1 MIDFEKINSICSLQ
15 DVLSYTSSL
24 KSDQAL
30 IQTCI
35 SEIITVLK
43 ADEDNEEFSAKLCF
57 EKSDIL
63 LNFVWEKLNTGNWS
77 MVDINW
83 RKLYSLLSI
92 LKVIFIVKLINQQ
105 SKKKNLENQF
115 DIQKDL
121 IKMCDVGCLM
131 GAPILN
137 HACSRLAS
145 FFNQLLIQNNKN
157 HHKSI
162 IIEDN
167 NVMTIIKKRK
177 FDNPLHSFKNLEL
190 LDEIEELGLEA
201 FVKDYKQLG
210 NPVKIT
216 NAISHW

>member
-1 MIDFEKINSICSLQ
+1 MIDFEKMNTICSIQ

-35 SEIITVLK
+35 SEIMTILK
-43 ADEDNEEFSAKLCF
+43 SDNNEEFSAKLCF

-77 MVDINW
+77 MVDITW

-92 LKVIFIVKLINQQ
+92 MKVIFIVKLIYQ
-105 SKKKNLENQF
+105 SKRNYENEF

-121 IKMCDVGCLM
+121 VKMCDIGCLM

-145 FFNQLLIQNNKN
+145 FFNQLLIPKIN
-157 HHKSI
+157 HQKPI
-162 IIEDN
+162 INEDN
-167 NVMTIIKKRK
+167 VIQTKKRK
-177 FDNPLHSFKNLEL
+177 FENPLHSFKNLEL

-201 FVKDYKQLG
+201 FVKDYKQIEK
-210 NPVKIT
+210 PVKIT
-216 NAISHW
+216 NTISHW

>member
-1 MIDFEKINSICSLQ
+1 MIDFEKMNTICSLQ

-24 KSDQAL
+24 KSDEHL
-30 IQTCI
+30 IQTCN
-35 SEIITVLK
+35 SEIMTVLK
-43 ADEDNEEFSAKLCF
+43 DNEVSAKLCF

-92 LKVIFIVKLINQQ
+92 MKVIFIVKLIIEQ
-105 SKKKNLENQF
+105 SKNLENEL

-145 FFNQLLIQNNKN
+145 FFNQLLIQNNHRKT
-157 HHKSI
+157 I

-167 NVMTIIKKRK
+167 VMTKKRK

-201 FVKDYKQLG
+201 FVKDYKQLEK
-210 NPVKIT
+210 PVKIT

>member
-1 MIDFEKINSICSLQ
+1 MIDFEKMNTICSIQ

-35 SEIITVLK
+35 SEIMTILK
-43 ADEDNEEFSAKLCF
+43 SDNNEEFSAKLCF

-77 MVDINW
+77 MVDITW

-92 LKVIFIVKLINQQ
+92 MKVIFIVKLIYQ
-105 SKKKNLENQF
+105 SKKNYENEF

-121 IKMCDVGCLM
+121 IKMCDIGCLM

-145 FFNQLLIQNNKN
+145 FFNQFLIPKNNHQKP
-157 HHKSI
+157 I
-162 IIEDN
+162 INEDN
-167 NVMTIIKKRK
+167 VILTKKRK
-177 FDNPLHSFKNLEL
+177 FEDPLHSFKNLEL

-201 FVKDYKQLG
+201 FVKDYKQLEK
-210 NPVKIT
+210 PVKIT

>member
-1 MIDFEKINSICSLQ
+1 MIDFEKMNTICSIQ

-35 SEIITVLK
+35 SEIMTILK
-43 ADEDNEEFSAKLCF
+43 SDNNEEFSAKLYF

-63 LNFVWEKLNTGNWS
+63 LNLVWEKLNTGNWS
-77 MVDINW
+77 MVDITW

-92 LKVIFIVKLINQQ
+92 LKVIFIVKLIYQ
-105 SKKKNLENQF
+105 SKRNYENEF

-121 IKMCDVGCLM
+121 IKMCDIGCLM

-145 FFNQLLIQNNKN
+145 FFNQLLIPKIN
-157 HHKSI
+157 HQKPSI
-162 IIEDN
+162 TEDN
-167 NVMTIIKKRK
+167 VILTKKRK
-177 FDNPLHSFKNLEL
+177 FEDPLHSFKNLEL
-190 LDEIEELGLEA
+190 IDEIEELGLEA
-201 FVKDYKQLG
+201 FVKDYKQIER
-210 NPVKIT
+210 PVKIT

>member
-1 MIDFEKINSICSLQ
+1 MIDFEKMNTICSIQ

-35 SEIITVLK
+35 SEIMTILK
-43 ADEDNEEFSAKLCF
+43 SDNNDEFSAKLCF

-63 LNFVWEKLNTGNWS
+63 LNLVWEKLNTGNWS
-77 MVDINW
+77 IVDITW

-92 LKVIFIVKLINQQ
+92 MKVIFIVKLIIEQ
-105 SKKKNLENQF
+105 SKNLENEL

-145 FFNQLLIQNNKN
+145 FFNQLLIPKNNHQKP
-157 HHKSI
+157 I
-162 IIEDN
+162 INEDN
-167 NVMTIIKKRK
+167 VIQTKKRK
-177 FDNPLHSFKNLEL
+177 FENPLHSFKNLEL

-201 FVKDYKQLG
+201 FVKDYKQIER
-210 NPVKIT
+210 PVKIT

>member
-1 MIDFEKINSICSLQ
+1 MIDFEKMNTICSLQ

-24 KSDQAL
+24 KSDEHL
-30 IQTCI
+30 IQTCS
-35 SEIITVLK
+35 SEIMTVLK
-43 ADEDNEEFSAKLCF
+43 DNEVSAKLCF

-92 LKVIFIVKLINQQ
+92 MKVIFIVKLIIEQ
-105 SKKKNLENQF
+105 SKNLENEL

-145 FFNQLLIQNNKN
+145 FFNQLLIQNNHRKT
-157 HHKSI
+157 I

-167 NVMTIIKKRK
+167 VMTKKRK
-177 FDNPLHSFKNLEL
+177 LDNPLHSFKNLEL

-201 FVKDYKQLG
+201 FVKDYKQLEK
-210 NPVKIT
+210 PVKIT

>member
-1 MIDFEKINSICSLQ
+1 MIDFEKMNTICSIQ

-35 SEIITVLK
+35 SEIMTILK
-43 ADEDNEEFSAKLCF
+43 SDNNDEFSAKLCF

-77 MVDINW
+77 MVDITW

-92 LKVIFIVKLINQQ
+92 MKVIFIVKLIYQ
-105 SKKKNLENQF
+105 SKRNYENEF

-121 IKMCDVGCLM
+121 IKMCDIGCLM

-145 FFNQLLIQNNKN
+145 FFNQLLIPKIN
-157 HHKSI
+157 HQKPI
-162 IIEDN
+162 ITEDN
-167 NVMTIIKKRK
+167 VILTKKRK
-177 FDNPLHSFKNLEL
+177 FEDPLHSFKNLEL
-190 LDEIEELGLEA
+190 IDEIEELGLEA
-201 FVKDYKQLG
+201 FVKDYKQIEK
-210 NPVKIT
+210 PVKIT
-216 NAISHW
+216 NTISHW

>member
-1 MIDFEKINSICSLQ
+1 MIDFEKMNTICSIH

-35 SEIITVLK
+35 SEIMTILK
-43 ADEDNEEFSAKLCF
+43 ADNNEEFSAKLCF

-77 MVDINW
+77 MVDITW

-92 LKVIFIVKLINQQ
+92 MKVIFIVRLIYQ
-105 SKKKNLENQF
+105 SKKSYENEF

-121 IKMCDVGCLM
+121 IKMCDIGCLM

-145 FFNQLLIQNNKN
+145 FFNQLLIPKKN
-157 HHKSI
+157 HQKPI
-162 IIEDN
+162 INEDN
-167 NVMTIIKKRK
+167 VIQTKKRK
-177 FDNPLHSFKNLEL
+177 FENPLHSFKNLEL

-201 FVKDYKQLG
+201 FVKDYKQIER
-210 NPVKIT
+210 PVKIT

>member
-1 MIDFEKINSICSLQ
+1 MIDFEKMNTICSIQ

-35 SEIITVLK
+35 SEIMTILK
-43 ADEDNEEFSAKLCF
+43 SDNNEEFSAKLCF

-77 MVDINW
+77 MVDITW
-83 RKLYSLLSI
+83 RKSYSLLSI
-92 LKVIFIVKLINQQ
+92 MKVIFIVKLIYQ
-105 SKKKNLENQF
+105 SKRNSENEF

-121 IKMCDVGCLM
+121 IKMCDIGCLM

-145 FFNQLLIQNNKN
+145 FFNQLLIPKKN
-157 HHKSI
+157 HQKPI
-162 IIEDN
+162 INEDN
-167 NVMTIIKKRK
+167 VIQTKKRK
-177 FDNPLHSFKNLEL
+177 FENPLHSFKNLEL

-201 FVKDYKQLG
+201 FVKDYKQIER
-210 NPVKIT
+210 PVKIT

>member
-1 MIDFEKINSICSLQ
+1 MIDFEKMNTICSLE

-24 KSDQAL
+24 KSDELL
-30 IQTCI
+30 IQTCS
-35 SEIITVLK
+35 SEIMTVLK
-43 ADEDNEEFSAKLCF
+43 DNEISAKLCF

-92 LKVIFIVKLINQQ
+92 MKVIFIVKLIIEQ
-105 SKKKNLENQF
+105 SKNLENEL

-145 FFNQLLIQNNKN
+145 FFYQLLIQNEDN
-157 HHKSI
+157 HRKS

-167 NVMTIIKKRK
+167 NVMTIKKRK

-201 FVKDYKQLG
+201 FVKDYKQIER
-210 NPVKIT
+210 PVKIT

>member
-1 MIDFEKINSICSLQ
+1 MIDFEKMNAICSIH

-24 KSDQAL
+24 KSDPAL

-35 SEIITVLK
+35 SEIITILK
-43 ADEDNEEFSAKLCF
+43 SDNNEEFSAKLCF

-77 MVDINW
+77 MVDITW

-92 LKVIFIVKLINQQ
+92 MKVIFIVRLIYQ
-105 SKKKNLENQF
+105 SKKNYENEF

-121 IKMCDVGCLM
+121 IKMCDIGCLM

-145 FFNQLLIQNNKN
+145 FFNQLLIPKNNHQKP
-157 HHKSI
+157 I
-162 IIEDN
+162 INEDN
-167 NVMTIIKKRK
+167 VIQTKKRK
-177 FDNPLHSFKNLEL
+177 FENPLHSFKNLEL

-201 FVKDYKQLG
+201 FVKDYKQIER
-210 NPVKIT
+210 PVKIT

>member
-1 MIDFEKINSICSLQ
+1 MIDFEKMNTICSLQ

-24 KSDQAL
+24 KSDELL
-30 IQTCI
+30 IQICS
-35 SEIITVLK
+35 SEIMTVLK
-43 ADEDNEEFSAKLCF
+43 DNEVSAKLCF

-77 MVDINW
+77 IVDINW

-92 LKVIFIVKLINQQ
+92 MKVIFIVKLIIEQ
-105 SKKKNLENQF
+105 SKNLENEL

-145 FFNQLLIQNNKN
+145 FFNQLLIQNNHQKP
-157 HHKSI
+157 

-167 NVMTIIKKRK
+167 VIMTKKRK

-201 FVKDYKQLG
+201 FVKDYKQLEK
-210 NPVKIT
+210 PVKIT

>member
-1 MIDFEKINSICSLQ
+1 MIDFEKMNTICSIQ

-35 SEIITVLK
+35 SEIMTILK
-43 ADEDNEEFSAKLCF
+43 SDNNDEFSAKLCF

-77 MVDINW
+77 MVDITW

-92 LKVIFIVKLINQQ
+92 MKVIFIVKLIYQ
-105 SKKKNLENQF
+105 SKRNYENEF

-121 IKMCDVGCLM
+121 IKMCDIGCLM

-145 FFNQLLIQNNKN
+145 FFNQLLIPKNNHQKP
-157 HHKSI
+157 I
-162 IIEDN
+162 INEDN
-167 NVMTIIKKRK
+167 VIQTKKRK
-177 FDNPLHSFKNLEL
+177 FENPLHSFKNLEL

-201 FVKDYKQLG
+201 FVKDYKQIEK
-210 NPVKIT
+210 PVKIT
-216 NAISHW
+216 NTISHW

>member
-1 MIDFEKINSICSLQ
+1 MIDFEKMNTICSLQ

-24 KSDQAL
+24 KSDEHL
-30 IQTCI
+30 IQTCS
-35 SEIITVLK
+35 SEIMTVLK
-43 ADEDNEEFSAKLCF
+43 DNEVSAKLCF

-92 LKVIFIVKLINQQ
+92 MKVIFIVKLIIEQ
-105 SKKKNLENQF
+105 SKNLENEL

-145 FFNQLLIQNNKN
+145 FFNQLLIQNNHQK
-157 HHKSI
+157 H

-167 NVMTIIKKRK
+167 VIMTKKRK

-201 FVKDYKQLG
+201 FLKDYKQLEK
-210 NPVKIT
+210 PVKIT

>member
-1 MIDFEKINSICSLQ
+1 MIDFEKMNTICSIQ

-35 SEIITVLK
+35 SEIMTILK
-43 ADEDNEEFSAKLCF
+43 LDNNEEFSAKLCF

-77 MVDINW
+77 MVDITW

-92 LKVIFIVKLINQQ
+92 MKVIFIVKLIYQ
-105 SKKKNLENQF
+105 SKRNYENEF

-121 IKMCDVGCLM
+121 IKMCDIGCLM

-145 FFNQLLIQNNKN
+145 FFNQLLIPKNNHQKP
-157 HHKSI
+157 I
-162 IIEDN
+162 INEDN
-167 NVMTIIKKRK
+167 VIQTKKRK
-177 FDNPLHSFKNLEL
+177 FENPLHSFKNLEL

-201 FVKDYKQLG
+201 FVKDYKQIER
-210 NPVKIT
+210 PVKIT

>member
-1 MIDFEKINSICSLQ
+1 MIDFEKMNTICSLQ

-24 KSDQAL
+24 KSDEHL
-30 IQTCI
+30 IQTCN
-35 SEIITVLK
+35 SEIMTVLK
-43 ADEDNEEFSAKLCF
+43 DNEVSAKLCF

-92 LKVIFIVKLINQQ
+92 MKVIFIVKLIIEQ
-105 SKKKNLENQF
+105 SKNLENEL

-145 FFNQLLIQNNKN
+145 FFNQLLIQNNHRKT
-157 HHKSI
+157 I

-167 NVMTIIKKRK
+167 VMTKKRK
-177 FDNPLHSFKNLEL
+177 LDNPLHSFKNLEL

-201 FVKDYKQLG
+201 FVKDYKQLEK
-210 NPVKIT
+210 PVKIT

>member
-1 MIDFEKINSICSLQ
+1 MIDFEKMNTICSIQ

-35 SEIITVLK
+35 SEIMTILK
-43 ADEDNEEFSAKLCF
+43 SDNNEEFSAKLCF

-77 MVDINW
+77 MVDITW

-92 LKVIFIVKLINQQ
+92 LKVIFIVKLIYQ
-105 SKKKNLENQF
+105 SKKNYENEF

-121 IKMCDVGCLM
+121 IKMCDIGCLM

-145 FFNQLLIQNNKN
+145 FFNQLLIPKNNHQKP
-157 HHKSI
+157 I
-162 IIEDN
+162 INEDN
-167 NVMTIIKKRK
+167 VIQTKKRK
-177 FDNPLHSFKNLEL
+177 FENPLHSFKNLEL

-201 FVKDYKQLG
+201 FVKDYKQIER
-210 NPVKIT
+210 PVKIT

>member
-1 MIDFEKINSICSLQ
+1 MIDFEKMNTICSIQ

-35 SEIITVLK
+35 SEIITILK
-43 ADEDNEEFSAKLCF
+43 SDNNEEFSAKLCF

-77 MVDINW
+77 MVDITW

-92 LKVIFIVKLINQQ
+92 MKVIFIVKLIYQ
-105 SKKKNLENQF
+105 SKRNYRNEF

-121 IKMCDVGCLM
+121 IKMCDIGCLM

-145 FFNQLLIQNNKN
+145 FFNQLLIPKNNHQKP
-157 HHKSI
+157 I
-162 IIEDN
+162 INEDN
-167 NVMTIIKKRK
+167 VIQTKKRK
-177 FDNPLHSFKNLEL
+177 FENPLHSFKNLEL

-201 FVKDYKQLG
+201 FVKDYKQIER
-210 NPVKIT
+210 PVKIT

>member
-1 MIDFEKINSICSLQ
+1 MIDFEKMNTICSIQ

-35 SEIITVLK
+35 SEIMTILK
-43 ADEDNEEFSAKLCF
+43 SDNNEEFSAKLCF

-77 MVDINW
+77 MVDITW

-92 LKVIFIVKLINQQ
+92 LKVIFIVKLIYQ
-105 SKKKNLENQF
+105 SKKNYENEF

-121 IKMCDVGCLM
+121 IKMCDIGCLM

-145 FFNQLLIQNNKN
+145 FFNQLLIPKN
-157 HHKSI
+157 YHQKPI
-162 IIEDN
+162 INEDN
-167 NVMTIIKKRK
+167 VIQTKKRK
-177 FDNPLHSFKNLEL
+177 FENPLYTHSE
-190 LDEIEELGLEA
+190 
-201 FVKDYKQLG
+201 
-210 NPVKIT
+210 T
-216 NAISHW
+216 

>member
-1 MIDFEKINSICSLQ
+1 MIDFEKMNTICSIQ

-35 SEIITVLK
+35 SEIMTILK
-43 ADEDNEEFSAKLCF
+43 SDNNDEFSAKLCF

-77 MVDINW
+77 MVDITW

-92 LKVIFIVKLINQQ
+92 LKVIFIVKLIYQ
-105 SKKKNLENQF
+105 SKRNYENEF

-121 IKMCDVGCLM
+121 IKMCDIGCLM

-145 FFNQLLIQNNKN
+145 FFNQLLIPKN
-157 HHKSI
+157 YHQKPI
-162 IIEDN
+162 INEDN
-167 NVMTIIKKRK
+167 VILTKKRK
-177 FDNPLHSFKNLEL
+177 FEDLLHSFKNLEL

-201 FVKDYKQLG
+201 FVKDYKQIER
-210 NPVKIT
+210 PVKIT

>member
-1 MIDFEKINSICSLQ
+1 MIDFEKMNTICSIQ

-35 SEIITVLK
+35 SEIMTILK
-43 ADEDNEEFSAKLCF
+43 SDNNEEFSAKLYF

-77 MVDINW
+77 MVDITW
-83 RKLYSLLSI
+83 RKSYSLLSI
-92 LKVIFIVKLINQQ
+92 MKVIFIVKLIYQ
-105 SKKKNLENQF
+105 SKRNYENEF

-121 IKMCDVGCLM
+121 IKMCDIGCLM

-145 FFNQLLIQNNKN
+145 FFNQLLIPKN
-157 HHKSI
+157 YHQKPI
-162 IIEDN
+162 INEDN
-167 NVMTIIKKRK
+167 VIQTKKRK
-177 FDNPLHSFKNLEL
+177 FENPLYSFKNLEL

-201 FVKDYKQLG
+201 FVKDYKQIEK
-210 NPVKIT
+210 PVKIT
-216 NAISHW
+216 NTISHW

>member
-1 MIDFEKINSICSLQ
+1 MIDFEKMNAICSIH

-35 SEIITVLK
+35 SEIMTILK
-43 ADEDNEEFSAKLCF
+43 SDNNEEFSAKLCF

-77 MVDINW
+77 MVDITW

-92 LKVIFIVKLINQQ
+92 LKVIFIVKLIYQ
-105 SKKKNLENQF
+105 SKRNYENEF

-121 IKMCDVGCLM
+121 IKMCDIGCLM

-145 FFNQLLIQNNKN
+145 FFNQLLIPKIN
-157 HHKSI
+157 HQKPI
-162 IIEDN
+162 ITEDN
-167 NVMTIIKKRK
+167 VILTKKRK
-177 FDNPLHSFKNLEL
+177 FEDPLHSFKNLEL
-190 LDEIEELGLEA
+190 IDEIEELGLEA
-201 FVKDYKQLG
+201 FVKDYKQIER
-210 NPVKIT
+210 PVKIT

>member
-1 MIDFEKINSICSLQ
+1 MIDFEKMNTICSLQ

-24 KSDQAL
+24 KSDEHL
-30 IQTCI
+30 IQTCS
-35 SEIITVLK
+35 SEIMTILK
-43 ADEDNEEFSAKLCF
+43 DNEVSAKLCF

-77 MVDINW
+77 MVDISW

-92 LKVIFIVKLINQQ
+92 MKVIFIVKLIIEE
-105 SKKKNLENQF
+105 SKNLENEL

-145 FFNQLLIQNNKN
+145 FFNQLLIQNNHRKT
-157 HHKSI
+157 I

-167 NVMTIIKKRK
+167 VMTKKRK
-177 FDNPLHSFKNLEL
+177 LDNPLHSFKNLEL
-190 LDEIEELGLEA
+190 LDEIEELGLET
-201 FVKDYKQLG
+201 FVKDYKQLEK
-210 NPVKIT
+210 PVKIT

>member
-1 MIDFEKINSICSLQ
+1 MIDFEKMNTICSLQ

-24 KSDQAL
+24 KSDEHL
-30 IQTCI
+30 IQTCT
-35 SEIITVLK
+35 SEIMTVLK
-43 ADEDNEEFSAKLCF
+43 DNEVSAKLCF

-92 LKVIFIVKLINQQ
+92 MKVIFIVKLIIEE
-105 SKKKNLENQF
+105 SKNLENEL

-145 FFNQLLIQNNKN
+145 FFNQLLIQNNHRKT
-157 HHKSI
+157 I

-167 NVMTIIKKRK
+167 VMTKKRK

-190 LDEIEELGLEA
+190 LDEIEELGLET
-201 FVKDYKQLG
+201 FVKDYKQLEK
-210 NPVKIT
+210 PVKIT

>member
-1 MIDFEKINSICSLQ
+1 MIDFEKINTICSLQ

-43 ADEDNEEFSAKLCF
+43 ASDDNDEELSAKLCF

-92 LKVIFIVKLINQQ
+92 LKVIFIVKLINQ
-105 SKKKNLENQF
+105 SKKNLENEF

-145 FFNQLLIQNNKN
+145 FFNQLLIQNNHRKP
-157 HHKSI
+157 I
-162 IIEDN
+162 IDED
-167 NVMTIIKKRK
+167 NVMTKKRK
-177 FDNPLHSFKNLEL
+177 FWRLDCRNKKSQEKYFFKSLNSKFISEFGPDLS
-190 LDEIEELGLEA
+190 
-201 FVKDYKQLG
+201 DYF
-210 NPVKIT
+210 
-216 NAISHW
+216 